1 LARGWGVGRRHG
13 QRARVG
19 GGETAGARGSNFEFA
34 SAEKK
39 MRDARADDPSM
50 RRVARRRGRT
60 SHDGVFA
67 WFMSLAL

>member
-1 LARGWGVGRRHG
+1 MARGWGVGRRHG

-19 GGETAGARGSNFEFA
+19 GRDGGAEGSNSRFA

-50 RRVARRRGRT
+50 RRVARAAAT
-60 SHDGVFA
+60 ANDGVFA
-67 WFMSLAL
+67 WFMSLDL